1 MLWII
6 ESWEG
11 EVESIYGLEVYL
23 VVFEFLRVDVNI
35 MFIIFVLYY
44 VLMVIILVRLM
55 FLI

>member
-1 MLWII
+1 MLCII

-35 MFIIFVLYY
+35 VFIIFVLYY